1 MQKVT
6 YRQLVIQHDVFQQND
21 AQYEINEYIQLILGM
36 LIAICSK
43 VESLHRNM
51 VTYNCCTA
59 IPDVVC
65 HLEGAYHVTS
75 I

>member
-36 LIAICSK
+36 LIAY
-43 VESLHRNM
+43 LQ
-51 VTYNCCTA
+51 
-59 IPDVVC
+59 
-65 HLEGAYHVTS
+65 
-75 I
+75 